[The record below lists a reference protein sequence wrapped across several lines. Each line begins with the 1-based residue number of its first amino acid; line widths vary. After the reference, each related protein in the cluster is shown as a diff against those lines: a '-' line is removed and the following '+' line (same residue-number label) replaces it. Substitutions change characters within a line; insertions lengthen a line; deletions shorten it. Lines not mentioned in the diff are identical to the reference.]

1 MDLRSEAGRI
11 FAGTGG
17 KAFDPSLPTVVFLHG
32 AGMDRT
38 VWALQARY
46 LAHHGLSVLALD
58 LPGHGGSE
66 GPPLPSIE
74 EMAAWVWAALD
85 AAGVEKAALVGH
97 SMGALT
103 ALEAAA
109 LRPER
114 TRGLALLGV
123 AETMPVH
130 PSLLEAAEANDHGAI
145 DMVNAWAHGAGAH
158 LGGHPAPGTWLLGGG
173 NRLLER
179 AAPGVLHSGL
189 AACNAYDKAVAR
201 AATITCPVLLLL
213 GAEDKM
219 TPARAGKKLAG
230 AFTAAPSVAVE
241 VLPACGH
248 MMMTERPEAA
258 LDALN
263 AFLRDCPK

>member
-1 MDLRSEAGRI
+1 MQLKVDGKRVAC
-11 FAGTGG
+11 GTGG
-17 KAFDPSLPTVVFLHG
+17 KPFDASLPTVVFLHG

-46 LAHHGLSVLALD
+46 LGHRGRGVFALD

-66 GPPLPSIE
+66 GPPLQTIPEI
-74 EMAAWVWAALD
+74 AAWVWRALD
-85 AAGVEKAALVGH
+85 AAGVGKAALAGH

-109 LRPER
+109 QAPQR
-114 TRGLALLGV
+114 TTALALLGV

-130 PSLLEAAEANDHGAI
+130 PDLLTSAEANEHAAI

-158 LGGHPAPGTWLLGGG
+158 IGGHPAPGTWLIGGG

-179 AAPGVLHSGL
+179 AGPGILHAGL
-189 AACNAYDKAVAR
+189 AACNDYKEAAAR
-201 AATITCPVLLLL
+201 AAAVVCPVLLVL
-213 GAEDKM
+213 GALDKM
-219 TPARAGKKLAG
+219 TPAKAGRKLAD
-230 AFTAAPSVAVE
+230 ACTAAPSARDE

-248 MMMTERPEAA
+248 MMMTERPDAT
-258 LDALN
+258 LDALRN
-263 AFLRDCPK
+263 FL